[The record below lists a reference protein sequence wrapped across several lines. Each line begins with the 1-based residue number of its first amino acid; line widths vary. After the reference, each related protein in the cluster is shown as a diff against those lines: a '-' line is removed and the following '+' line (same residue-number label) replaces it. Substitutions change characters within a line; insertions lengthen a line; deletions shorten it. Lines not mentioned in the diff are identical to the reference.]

1 MTLGS
6 ALYGPASWLMGIERA
21 VRKVGYTLQVATTIE
36 GDPGGI
42 ASALASLLDQGVD
55 GVVISEPIDEGV
67 GLISVDVPVLVL
79 GAPPTFTAPQVVTAR
94 VGAGRLARAATEHL
108 LELGHATVHHLAGPQ
123 RWYSAR
129 DRLAGWREALR
140 AHGADEPPVVE
151 GDWSAASGY
160 AAGRELAG
168 DGTVTA
174 VFAANDDMAIGLI
187 RAQLEAGRRVPED
200 ISVVGFDDI
209 PVAAYVTPRSP
220 PCGSRSTRSRG
231 RASRC
236 WYRSSRAGRRAST
249 GGRPTGRA
257 RHPRLDGAT
266 TAPTDPGRGRR
277 AIPMPTVART
287 VSPPAAKSHPPSP
300 DQRRSVH
307 LRRHVTR
314 GPHRSSLTSL
324 GSTRVRAKMESHWIN
339 RRPGFRCRHGHT
351 STQQSPSHRRKILYL
366 REDHIVARLA
376 DHPRLP
382 QRDPDSTCPGRT
394 PAQEEDHHRLR
405 PGALHTNHRKIRAGQ
420 PARILTTPY
429 GSPRGSGPDVRARW

>member
-1 MTLGS
+1 VDVARLAGVSQKTVSRVLNDEPYVSADVRRRVLDAAEELGYRRNQAARALASGRTRSIGVVTLGT
-6 ALYGPASWLMGIERA
+6 ALYGPASLLMGIERA
-21 VRKVGYTLQVATTIE
+21 VREVGYTLRVADTIE

-42 ASALASLLDQGVD
+42 AGALASLLDQGVD

-79 GAPPTFTAPQVVTAR
+79 GAPPTFAAPQVVTAR
-94 VGAGRLARAATEHL
+94 VGAGLLARAATEHL

-209 PVAAYVTPRSP
+209 PVAAYVTPPLTTVRQPFDEVARQGLALLVHVIEKPDVELP
-220 PCGSRSTRSRG
+220 P
-231 RASRC
+231 A
-236 WYRSSRAGRRAST
+236 ADQPVELVVRAST
-249 GGRPTGRA
+249 APPPPRPI
-257 RHPRLDGAT
+257 
-266 TAPTDPGRGRR
+266 PGRGRR
-277 AIPMPTVART
+277 AIPHA
-287 VSPPAAKSHPPSP
+287 HG
-300 DQRRSVH
+300 
-307 LRRHVTR
+307 
-314 GPHRSSLTSL
+314 GPH
-324 GSTRVRAKMESHWIN
+324 
-339 RRPGFRCRHGHT
+339 
-351 STQQSPSHRRKILYL
+351 
-366 REDHIVARLA
+366 
-376 DHPRLP
+376 
-382 QRDPDSTCPGRT
+382 
-394 PAQEEDHHRLR
+394 
-405 PGALHTNHRKIRAGQ
+405 GQ
-420 PARILTTPY
+420 PA
-429 GSPRGSGPDVRARW
+429 GSEVPSTQP